1 MNEGEQLLEL
11 GEFGLIKRIA
21 VQVKNA
27 SGVILGIGD
36 DCAAI
41 EPTPGLLTLTT
52 ADMLVEGVHFDLA
65 FSDPLTLG
73 RKALAV
79 NLSDLAAMG
88 ANPRHFLL
96 ALAIPPSLS
105 LEFIDRFIAGVLERA
120 NQFKICLIGGDTCAS
135 SAGLVIAI
143 TAMGEQ
149 APAKIV
155 QRAGAMVG
163 DLIFVTGTL
172 GDAALGL
179 ELLRGG
185 ERVGE
190 AIDRHLDPIPR
201 VVEGVALAEAK
212 LPTAMIDVSDGLL
225 ADLGHILD
233 RSKVGARLQLA
244 AIPLSAAFL
253 SSTPA
258 LGGDPN
264 ALALAGGEDYELLF
278 TAPPDRKGDV
288 VALLTKI
295 GTPVSIIGEI
305 TADPGLAVIAADG
318 SDYQVT
324 AHGYNHFARR

>member
-1 MNEGEQLLEL
+1 MSEGEQLLEL
-11 GEFGLIKRIA
+11 GEFGLIERIA
-21 VQVKNA
+21 AQVRNA

-41 EPTPGLLTLTT
+41 EPTAGLLTLTT

-65 FSDPLTLG
+65 FCDPLTLG

-79 NLSDLAAMG
+79 NLSDIAAMG
-88 ANPRHFLL
+88 GNPRHFLL
-96 ALAIPPSLS
+96 ALAIPASLS
-105 LEFIDRFIAGVLERA
+105 LEFIDSFIAGVLARA
-120 NQFKICLIGGDTCAS
+120 NQFKVSLIGGDTCAS
-135 SAGLVIAI
+135 LAGLVIAI

-155 QRAGAMVG
+155 QRAGAKVG

-179 ELLRGG
+179 ELLRRGKRG
-185 ERVGE
+185 GE
-190 AIDRHLDPIPR
+190 AIARHLDPTPR

-244 AIPLSAAFL
+244 AIPLSAYFL
-253 SSTPA
+253 RSTLA
-258 LGGDPN
+258 LAVEPN

-278 TAPPDRKGDV
+278 TAPPDRKDDV

-305 TADPGLAVIAADG
+305 TAGPGLVVIAADG
-318 SDYQVT
+318 SDYRVS